1 MHKLLVFIKN
11 QILAQLWTDFKV
23 HTVTEMAYNG
33 DGIILVMI
41 YMSILFS
48 GLKFVF
54 PDTVHLTQ
62 GGEVIRS
69 KLSGLSLVP

>member
-33 DGIILVMI
+33 DGVIPVTI
-41 YMSILFS
+41 YTSILFS
-48 GLKFVF
+48 GL
-54 PDTVHLTQ
+54 
-62 GGEVIRS
+62 
-69 KLSGLSLVP
+69 